1 MSKCVV
7 TGFPVAVVACVLLA
21 AGPAL
26 GQDNSS
32 SSSQDTTATVPAQ
45 QQAAPAED
53 VPLPDLI
60 VSTGNKPK
68 KVKKAKKQS
77 ATGGGSGSADADE
90 GVLATQGYGDTAA
103 SSDVPVD
110 GVVLGGAVADT
121 GTTVFDNRSVNM
133 RTDGSGEANSFLR
146 NLPNVQ
152 YQNDTNDD
160 AGINGYQA
168 IDTRPLLLSINGAN
182 TYENNFIV
190 NGVSTNNIT
199 GAVEPFSTD
208 ALNSDTGGNPNLNS
222 FYGLHPQTLFVPSDF
237 IGTATVIDSN
247 ASAEYGQFMGGVV
260 IYDLAR
266 PPTDRYRASLTYR
279 RHTHEMVDYLNVTP
293 TGTNPLEKTAPRFTQ
308 ESLAAS
314 IGAPITTDLSFIIQ
328 ASRKTGD
335 TTRQKEYKYFNNIAT
350 ENSENIFLRFATA
363 LKTDIGRFTF
373 DTSLTDY
380 QQVWTAM
387 SWRDMEM
394 NVATRTSATQ
404 LEYLGALS
412 NVVDESIGLNNVT
425 LKSRVFYN
433 DSETLNESNS
443 NVAYNWVAMR
453 RVKPINGVWEETFS
467 TDDFADWC
475 REDPVAALATTPN
488 RKLQDNTI
496 CQTGGYGNKEM
507 GQTDYGVQAQIRGS
521 VFLGNFLIGGEAK
534 TIEGRRARPDEFVWY
549 GTLTRTA
556 TGETNS
562 PASGTF
568 ICPDGDPACF
578 EHQYASIKTVSPAFD
593 ISETVNALHGY
604 AELDQTL
611 GWFNVRAG
619 ARVDYE
625 DYFKNVNIAPRLAA
639 TVSPFDGISLT
650 GGFNRY
656 YIGETLYYALRD
668 SQPYS
673 LAYTRS
679 HEADGTVSS
688 TWKPPTN
695 IRRYGFKSLDLDT
708 PYSDEYTGALRIRDP
723 LLNGN
728 VRLRYTERHG
738 KDLFSSESCGSN
750 CTTLTNNGES
760 FYRSVSAE
768 YTKYWRNLPTQY
780 LNAAGFTLGA
790 TWSEQNTSRSTYV
803 DDDESDVFI
812 LYKGKSYTPLSF
824 VDVTGNMDIP
834 VRIGGTLS
842 TNWLNNMLV
851 VDLSAGYNL
860 GYQGV
865 YDTGVNEMFNGR
877 QHNVYDDHKF
887 KAVLKVDLA
896 AYLAVT
902 EQAYISAHVNNIF
915 NTPGN
920 AIATYENPWLIGRSF
935 WLESGLRF

>member
-1 MSKCVV
+1 MSKCVAA
-7 TGFPVAVVACVLLA
+7 GFPAGVVACVLFA
-21 AGPAL
+21 SPAL
-26 GQDNSS
+26 GQGNSLSDNS
-32 SSSQDTTATVPAQ
+32 TPEAPAQ
-45 QQAAPAED
+45 QQVGPAGT
-53 VPLPDLI
+53 VPLPDLV
-60 VSTGNKPK
+60 VSAGKQPK
-68 KVKKAKKQS
+68 KIKKAKKQS
-77 ATGGGSGSADADE
+77 TSSGGSGSADADE
-90 GVLATQGYGDTAA
+90 GVLSTRGSGDAGA
-103 SSDVPVD
+103 STDEPLD

-121 GTTVFDNRSVNM
+121 GMTVFDARSVNM
-133 RTDGSGEANSFLR
+133 RTDGSGEANAFMR

-152 YQNDTNDD
+152 YQNDTDKN

-168 IDTRPLLLSINGAN
+168 IDTRPLLLSINGAQ

-199 GAVEPFSTD
+199 GAVEAFKTD
-208 ALNSDTGGNPNLNS
+208 ALNSDTGGNPNINAV
-222 FYGLHPQTLFVPSDF
+222 YGLHPQTLFVPSDF
-237 IGTATVIDSN
+237 IGTATIIDSN
-247 ASAEYGQFMGGVV
+247 ASAEYGEFLGGVV

-266 PPTDRYRASLTYR
+266 PPTDRYRASLSYR

-293 TGTNPLEKTAPRFTQ
+293 TGTNPLGKTAPKFTQ

-335 TTRQKEYKYFNNIAT
+335 TTRQKEYKYFNGVST
-350 ENSENIFLRFATA
+350 EDSENMFLRFATE

-380 QQVWTAM
+380 QQLWTAM

-404 LEYLGALS
+404 LEYLGALA
-412 NVVDESIGLNNVT
+412 NVANENIGLGNVT
-425 LKSRVFYN
+425 LKSRVYYN
-433 DSETLNESNS
+433 DSETLNETNS
-443 NVAYNWVAMR
+443 NVAYSWIAKR
-453 RVKPINGVWEETFS
+453 RVKPAGGTWGETFS
-467 TDDFADWC
+467 TDDYADWC
-475 REDPVAALATTPN
+475 RSDPVEALGTDPK
-488 RKLQDNTI
+488 RQLSDNTV
-496 CQTGGYGNKEM
+496 CNTGGYGNKEM
-507 GQTDYGVQAQIRGS
+507 GQTDYGAQAQLRGNI
-521 VFLGNFLIGGEAK
+521 FLGNFLIGGEAK
-534 TIEGRRARPDEFVWY
+534 SIEGRRARPDEFVWY
-549 GTLTRTA
+549 TSVRTA
-556 TGETNS
+556 TGETQS
-562 PASGTF
+562 PAGKKF
-568 ICPDGDPACF
+568 FCPPGDDACTSD
-578 EHQYASIKTVSPAFD
+578 QYARIKTVSPAFN
-593 ISETVNALHGY
+593 ISETVNAFHGY

-619 ARVDYE
+619 ARADYE

-639 TVSPFDGISLT
+639 SVSPFDGISLT
-650 GGFNRY
+650 GGYNRY

-679 HEADGTVSS
+679 HAADGTVSGTWTPPS
-688 TWKPPTN
+688 T

-708 PYSDEYTGALRIRDP
+708 PFHDEYTGTLRVRDP
-723 LLNGN
+723 LLSGN

-738 KDLFSSESCGSN
+738 KDLFTSASCGSA
-750 CTTLTNNGES
+750 CTTLTNDGES
-760 FYRSVSAE
+760 FYRSATAE
-768 YTKYWRNLPTQY
+768 YTKYWHNLPTQY
-780 LNAAGFTLGA
+780 LNGAGFTVGA
-790 TWSEQNTSRSTYV
+790 TWSEQNISRGTYV

-812 LYKGKSYTPLSF
+812 LYKGQSYTPLSF
-824 VDVTGNMDIP
+824 VEVTGNMDIP

-842 TNWLNNMLV
+842 TSWLNNMLL

-877 QHNVYDDHKF
+877 QHDVYDDKKF

-896 AYLAVT
+896 AYVNVT
-902 EQAYISAHVNNIF
+902 EHAYISAHVNNIF